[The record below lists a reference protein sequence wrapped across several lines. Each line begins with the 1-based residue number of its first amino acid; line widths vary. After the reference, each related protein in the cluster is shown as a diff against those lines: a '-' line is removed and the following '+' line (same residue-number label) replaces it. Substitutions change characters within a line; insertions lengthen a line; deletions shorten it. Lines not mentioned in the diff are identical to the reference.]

1 MREEPDI
8 VKELRNAEKFGL
20 LEGFIKGAVEEFAS
34 PNDSTEVNYNKRS
47 CMNEKEGKT
56 NNHEES
62 DIKEKYQTIFEN
74 YSIAITLADNRER
87 IISWNK
93 YAEEL
98 FNMNEKELY
107 LTSVSSLYPEEEWQ
121 KIRSENIR
129 QKGIKYRM
137 ETRMIKKNKGLL
149 DVEISLCVLKGKYGK
164 IAGSVGIIKDIT
176 RLKETERELKTSEE
190 RYRTIFENSAIALTL
205 TDEKERIIS
214 WNKCAEKILGMNKDD
229 LYLKPVKLLYP
240 KEEWKK
246 IRSQNVRQK
255 GLQYHL
261 ETKVLNKNN
270 ETVDVDLSLSV
281 LKNFNGEIIGSI
293 GVLQDIS
300 TYKDMEKTLKESL
313 DKFKDLAEES
323 PNMIFI
329 NKNGKIVYANKK
341 CEESMGYSR
350 KEFYSSKFNFLK
362 IIAPEYKDLISKN
375 FKKHT
380 TGKNVRPYEYAIIT
394 KKGEKI
400 EAIIATKLIKYE
412 DGDAILGIITDIT
425 DRKLIEEELRHSEW
439 KYRTVFENANDIIIY
454 INKNGTVID
463 INKKVK
469 EVFGYNPTDLI
480 GKKFNKLGFTPF
492 KNLPKLMQIFKNV
505 ILKGKS
511 IDRIELEI
519 KNKKGD
525 KNIVEASVNP
535 VIKDGKTVGLLSV
548 VRDITERKHLE
559 NKLFR
564 QNEINA
570 LRANIWEKAVN
581 INSEEKLISKLL
593 KTIGKFLKVDKAS
606 FLRINHEKKMVRS
619 EIQWNK
625 SGKIQQTKIIIPY
638 WMVKRFF
645 GKSHI
650 IFDLKNIPSL
660 AKPIVSPMFKKYN
673 LKSSLI
679 IPYGDI
685 DYPSG
690 YFTVDDCK
698 EQREWK
704 EDEIALFSEVSRIVQ
719 LKGEQIKTEEAIIFK
734 NKNLEEAQEKLYNL
748 NKSLDEKVK
757 ERTIE
762 VNKLLAQKDNF
773 INQLGHD
780 LKNPLTPLVNLLPMI
795 EKTETDPKT
804 KEALQVLSRNV
815 DRIKRIVVQT
825 LELAELN
832 KQDHYIEFKNIN
844 LYEEV
849 ENSIN
854 DQKIMYNEK
863 EIKLKNNIDK
873 NIMVKAG
880 KVQLNEV
887 FINLLNNAI
896 KYSPVKSNISIDAKD
911 DGEFVTISIKD
922 SGIGMTKDQID
933 NIFDEFYKVD
943 ESRHDFDS
951 CGLGLSICKRIIEKH
966 GGRIWVESPGLRK
979 GSTFYFTIQSSPKLE
994 KVKIIKN

>member
-1 MREEPDI
+1 MKEEPDI

-20 LEGFIKGAVEEFAS
+20 LEGLFKGAIEELEV
-34 PNDSTEVNYNKRS
+34 PNGSTENNNQRS
-47 CMNEKEGKT
+47 CMNEKKEKT
-56 NNHEES
+56 NNREEL

-74 YSIAITLADNRER
+74 YTIAITLADNHER

-98 FNMNEKELY
+98 LNMNEKELY
-107 LTSVSSLYPEEEWQ
+107 LTPVRSLYPEEEWQ
-121 KIRSENIR
+121 KLRAENIR

-164 IAGSVGIIKDIT
+164 IAGSVGIIKDIS

-190 RYRTIFENSAIALTL
+190 KYKTIFENSAVALTL
-205 TDEKERIIS
+205 TDEQERIIS

-229 LYLKPVKLLYP
+229 LYLKPVKFLYP

-246 IRSQNVRQK
+246 IRSQNIRQK

-281 LKNFNGEIIGSI
+281 LKNFKGKIIGSI

-300 TYKDMEKTLKESL
+300 IYKNMEKNLKESL
-313 DKFKDLAEES
+313 DKFRDLAEES

-329 NKNGKIVYANKK
+329 NKNGKILYANKK
-341 CEESMGYSR
+341 CEELMGYHR
-350 KEFYSSKFNFLK
+350 KEFYSPKFNFLK
-362 IIAPEYKDLISKN
+362 LIAPDNRDFIMKN

-380 TGKNVRPYEYAIIT
+380 AGKNIRPYEYALVS
-394 KKGEKI
+394 KEGKRI
-400 EAIIATKLIKYE
+400 EAIIATKLINYE
-412 DGDAILGIITDIT
+412 GGKAILGIITDIT
-425 DRKLIEEELRHSEW
+425 DRKIMEEKLRDSEW
-439 KYRTVFENANDIIIY
+439 KYRTVFENANDEIIY
-454 INKNGTVID
+454 IDKSGTILDV
-463 INKKVK
+463 NKKVK
-469 EVFGYNPTDLI
+469 DVFGYSPNELI
-480 GKKFNKLGFTPF
+480 GKKFNKLGFTTL
-492 KNLPKLMQIFKNV
+492 KDLPKLMKIFKNV

-511 IDRIELEI
+511 MDKIELEI
-519 KNKKGD
+519 KNKNGS
-525 KNIVEASVNP
+525 KNILEASVNP
-535 VIKDGKTVGLLSV
+535 VVKNGKTVGLLSI
-548 VRDITERKHLE
+548 VRDITERKQLE
-559 NKLFR
+559 NKLYR

-570 LRANIWEKAVN
+570 LRADIWEKAVN
-581 INSEEKLISKLL
+581 INSEEKLIKKLL
-593 KTIGKFLKVDKAS
+593 ETIGEFLNVDKAS
-606 FLRINHEKKMVRS
+606 FLRINHQKKMVIS
-619 EIQWNK
+619 EIQWRK
-625 SGKIQQTKIIIPY
+625 RGKIQKVKIKIPY

-645 GKSHI
+645 SKSHI
-650 IFDLKNIPSL
+650 IINLKNIPSL
-660 AKPIVSPMFKKYN
+660 ARPIVSPMFKKYN

-685 DYPSG
+685 DHPSG
-690 YFTVDDCK
+690 YFTADDCK
-698 EQREWK
+698 SQREWK
-704 EDEIALFSEVSRIVQ
+704 EDEIDLFSEVSRIIQ
-719 LKGEQIKTEEAIIFK
+719 LKGDQIKSEEAIIMK
-734 NKNLEEAQEKLYNL
+734 NKNLEETQEKLYNL
-748 NKSLDEKVK
+748 NKSLDEKVRD
-757 ERTIE
+757 RTDE
-762 VNKLLAQKDNF
+762 VNKLLTQKDNF

-795 EKTETDPKT
+795 ERTETDPKS
-804 KEALQVLSRNV
+804 KEALQVLHRNV

-832 KQDHYIEFKNIN
+832 KQDHYINFENIN
-844 LYEEV
+844 LYEEA
-849 ENSIN
+849 ENSIK
-854 DQKIMYNEK
+854 DQQIMYNEK

-873 NIMVKAG
+873 NIIVKAG

-887 FINLLNNAI
+887 FINLINNAV
-896 KYSPVKSNISIDAKD
+896 KYSPVKSNITIDAHD
-911 DGEFVTISIKD
+911 DGEFVTVSVKD
-922 SGIGMTKDQID
+922 SGIGMTTDQID

-966 GGRIWVESPGLRK
+966 GGRIWVESSGIGK
-979 GSTFYFTIQSSPKLE
+979 GSIFYFTIPRGPKIE

>member
-1 MREEPDI
+1 MKEEPDI
-8 VKELRNAEKFGL
+8 VKELRNEEKFGL
-20 LEGFIKGAVEEFAS
+20 LEGFVKGAIEGLGA
-34 PNDSTEVNYNKRS
+34 PNTSVDNNYNQRS
-47 CMNEKEGKT
+47 CMKEKEGGT
-56 NNHEES
+56 NKNEDL

-74 YSIAITLADNRER
+74 YTIAITLADNHER
-87 IISWNK
+87 VISWNK

-98 FNMNEKELY
+98 LNMNEKELY
-107 LTSVSSLYPEEEWQ
+107 LIPVRSLYPEDEWQ

-137 ETRMIKKNKGLL
+137 ETRMIRKNQGLL
-149 DVEISLCVLKGKYGK
+149 DVEVSLCVLKGKNGK

-176 RLKETERELKTSEE
+176 RLKEAERELKTSEE
-190 RYRTIFENSAIALTL
+190 KYRTIFENSAVALTL

-214 WNKCAEKILGMNKDD
+214 WNKCTENILGMNEED
-229 LYLKPVKLLYP
+229 LYLKPVKNLYP

-246 IRSQNVRQK
+246 IRSKNIRQK

-281 LKNFNGEIIGSI
+281 LKDFNGKIIGSI

-300 TYKDMEKTLKESL
+300 TYKNMEKNLKESL
-313 DKFKDLAEES
+313 DKFRDLAEES

-329 NKNGKIVYANKK
+329 NKKGKIIYANKK
-341 CEESMGYSR
+341 CEELMGYKR
-350 KEFYSSKFNFLK
+350 KDFYSPKFNFLK
-362 IIAPEYKDLISKN
+362 LIVPEYRDLILKN
-375 FKKHT
+375 FKKHAE
-380 TGKNVRPYEYAIIT
+380 GKNIRPYEYALIT
-394 KKGEKI
+394 KNGNRI
-400 EAIIATKLIKYE
+400 EAIIATKLIKY
-412 DGDAILGIITDIT
+412 DNDPAILGIITDIT
-425 DRKLIEEELRHSEW
+425 DRKYMEEKLRESEW
-439 KYRTVFENANDIIIY
+439 KYRTVFENANDEIIY
-454 INKNGTVID
+454 IDNSGTIID

-469 EVFGYNPTDLI
+469 EVLGYNPKDLL
-480 GKKFNKLGFTPF
+480 GKKFNKLGLVTL
-492 KNLPKLMQIFKNV
+492 KDLPKLTKIFKNV

-511 IDRIELEI
+511 IDKIELEI
-519 KNKKGD
+519 KNKNGSV
-525 KNIVEASVNP
+525 NTLEASVNP
-535 VIKDGKTVGLLSV
+535 VVKNGKTVGLLSV
-548 VRDITERKHLE
+548 VRDITERKQLE
-559 NKLFR
+559 KKLYR

-570 LRANIWEKAVN
+570 LRANIWEQAVN
-581 INSEEKLISKLL
+581 INSEEKLIKKLL
-593 KTIGKFLKVDKAS
+593 EKIGKFLNVDKAS
-606 FLRINHEKKMVRS
+606 FLRINHQKKMVIS
-619 EIQWNK
+619 EIQWKK
-625 SGKIQQTKIIIPY
+625 SGKIKQTKINIPY

-645 GKSHI
+645 GKSHLV
-650 IFDLKNIPSL
+650 FDLKNIPTL

-690 YFTVDDCK
+690 YFTADDCK
-698 EQREWK
+698 IQREWK

-719 LKGEQIKTEEAIIFK
+719 LKGDQIKSEEAIIMK
-734 NKNLEEAQEKLYNL
+734 NKNLEETQEKLYNL
-748 NKSLDEKVK
+748 NKNLDEKVK
-757 ERTIE
+757 ERTEE
-762 VNKLLAQKDNF
+762 VNKLLMQKDNF

-780 LKNPLTPLVNLLPMI
+780 LKNPLTPLVNLIPMI
-795 EKTETDPKT
+795 EKTETDPVT
-804 KEALQVLSRNV
+804 KETLQVLHRNV

-832 KQDHYIEFKNIN
+832 KRDHYITFEKLN
-844 LYEEV
+844 LHEEV
-849 ENSIN
+849 ANSIN

-863 EIKLKNNIDK
+863 DIKLENNVDK
-873 NIMVKAG
+873 NIIVKAG

-896 KYSPVKSNISIDAKD
+896 KYSPIKSKITLDAND
-911 DGEFVTISIKD
+911 DGEFVTISVKD
-922 SGIGMTKDQID
+922 SGIGMTVEQID

-966 GGRIWVESPGLRK
+966 GGKIWVESPGLGK
-979 GSTFYFTIQSSPKLE
+979 GSTFYFTILSSPKLE

>member
-20 LEGFIKGAVEEFAS
+20 LEGFIKNAVEELAIPKES
-34 PNDSTEVNYNKRS
+34 AEADYSQRSSMKVKKEINK
-47 CMNEKEGKT
+47 
-56 NNHEES
+56 NHEELEL
-62 DIKEKYQTIFEN
+62 KEKYQTIFEN
-74 YSIAITLADNRER
+74 YTIAITLADNHER

-107 LTSVSSLYPEEEWQ
+107 LTPVRTLYPEEEWQ

-137 ETRMIKKNKGLL
+137 ETRMIRKNKGIL

-190 RYRTIFENSAIALTL
+190 KYRTIFENSAVAITI
-205 TDEKERIIS
+205 TDEHEKIIS
-214 WNKCAEKILGMNKDD
+214 WNKCAEKILGMSKED

-246 IRSQNVRQK
+246 IRSQNIRQK

-261 ETKVLNKNN
+261 ETKVLNNNN

-281 LKNFNGEIIGSI
+281 LKNFNGKIIGSI

-300 TYKDMEKTLKESL
+300 IYKNMEKNLKESL
-313 DKFKDLAEES
+313 DKFRDLAEES

-341 CEESMGYSR
+341 CEELMGYSR
-350 KEFYSSKFNFLK
+350 KEFYSPKFNFLK
-362 IIAPEYKDLISKN
+362 LIAPEYKDLILKN

-380 TGKNVRPYEYAIIT
+380 DGKNISPYEYTLIT
-394 KKGEKI
+394 KKRKRI
-400 EAIIATKLIKYE
+400 DAIISTKLIKYDNE
-412 DGDAILGIITDIT
+412 PAILGIITDIT
-425 DRKLIEEELRHSEW
+425 DRKLTEEKLRESEW
-439 KYRTVFENANDIIIY
+439 KYRTVFENANDEIIY
-454 INKNGTVID
+454 VDKNGTILD

-469 EVFGYNPTDLI
+469 DVFGYSPNELI
-480 GKKFNKLGFTPF
+480 GKKFNKLGFVTL
-492 KNLPKLMQIFKNV
+492 KDLPKIMKIFKNV
-505 ILKGKS
+505 ILKGKPV
-511 IDRIELEI
+511 DKIELEI
-519 KNKKGD
+519 NNKNSN
-525 KNIVEASVNP
+525 KNILEASANP
-535 VIKDGKTVGLLSV
+535 VVMNGKTVGLLSV
-548 VRDITERKHLE
+548 VRDITDRKNLE
-559 NKLFR
+559 NKLYR
-564 QNEINA
+564 QNEISA

-581 INSEEKLISKLL
+581 INSEEILIKKLL
-593 KTIGKFLKVDKAS
+593 NTIGQFLNVDKAS
-606 FLRINHEKKMVRS
+606 FLRINHQKKMVIS
-619 EIQWNK
+619 EIQWKK
-625 SGKIQQTKIIIPY
+625 SGKIQKVKINIPY

-650 IFDLKNIPSL
+650 IFKLKNIPAL
-660 AKPIVSPMFKKYN
+660 AKPIVLPIFNKYN

-679 IPYGDI
+679 IPYGDV

-690 YFTVDDCK
+690 YFTADACK
-698 EQREWK
+698 SHREWK
-704 EDEIALFSEVSRIVQ
+704 EDEIALFSEVSRIIQ
-719 LKGEQIKTEEAIIFK
+719 LKGEQIKSGEAIIMK
-734 NKNLEEAQEKLYNL
+734 NKSLEEAQDKLYNL
-748 NKSLDEKVK
+748 NKSLDEKVRK
-757 ERTIE
+757 RTDE

-773 INQLGHD
+773 IYQLGHD

-795 EKTETDPKT
+795 EKTESDPKS
-804 KEALQVLSRNV
+804 KEALQVLTRNV
-815 DRIKRIVVQT
+815 NRIKRIVVQT

-832 KQDHYIEFKNIN
+832 KQDHYINFEKIN

-849 ENSIN
+849 ENSIK
-854 DQKIMYNEK
+854 DQFIMYNEK
-863 EIKLKNNIDK
+863 EIKLKNKIDK

-887 FINLLNNAI
+887 FINLINNAV
-896 KYSPVKSNISIDAKD
+896 KYSPVKSNISIDAHD
-911 DGEFVTISIKD
+911 DGEFVTVSVKD
-922 SGIGMTKDQID
+922 SGIGMTQDQID

-951 CGLGLSICKRIIEKH
+951 CGLGLSICMRIIEKH
-966 GGRIWVESPGLRK
+966 GGRIWVESEGLGK
-979 GSTFYFTIQSSPKLE
+979 GSTFYFTLPSSPKLE
-994 KVKIIKN
+994 KVKIIRN